1 MKKIITTALAA
12 IMLLG
17 LSIANAQVQK
27 NTLSDK
33 DNFFIPPHFA
43 SPSNPKGNNSVAS
56 LNKKTMKQRLDS
68 VLEEKYNPST
78 NNYSPFI
85 RNQHTYD
92 YNGHLLSKISIMWNS
107 SDNNWRNNT
116 KQTNTYNSLGLLGK
130 EENYTWDT
138 TNNAWAG
145 SYKNE
150 LTYDSKG
157 NQTSYTSYS
166 SWDAT
171 THAFIPSGKTI
182 YLLNAAGKTIT
193 SLDSSWDSNNHI
205 FVIGTKVEYTYDVN
219 GNNTSSSS
227 YTTNGFN
234 WAPTSKTENTFNTSG
249 KVLTTLITYN
259 NNGNWQN
266 GSKNEYTYNSN
277 GDQTSEMNYNWNAQ
291 GNKWDNY
298 NKNISLYDANFNPTS
313 YTSSTWN
320 NTKLIWDY
328 TYKNEYI
335 FDTYGDMIN
344 YAFYAWNPGLN
355 QWRNNNQYKYTFNT
369 AYASNDIVWDMGGG
383 VYFKHMI
390 TGFLMQYGVGSTWVN
405 SSRFTPYYSSND
417 FNGIAELNINTTIL
431 YPNPTS
437 GLLTITSL
445 RPITTIDVYR
455 ITGELV
461 SSTQNITNQENIQL
475 DFSSLSN
482 GIYFVHTYTI
492 NGEERNHKVFL
503 SK

>member
-182 YLLNAAGKTIT
+182 YLLNASGKTIT

-259 NNGNWQN
+259 N
-266 GSKNEYTYNSN
+266 N

-355 QWRNNNQYKYTFNT
+355 QWINNNQYKYTFNT

-417 FNGIAELNINTTIL
+417 FNGIAELNTNTTIL

-475 DFSSLSN
+475 NFSSLSN